1 MTGKQR
7 PAPSGAAGGR
17 TGGRVGGRYLC
28 GMSDLSAYLHA
39 LPAGAGGGATPPPR
53 FTYPFYYRPHPLA
66 LAAAADLQEYLL
78 TQQDWEY
85 DFGLASER
93 PTGGRG
99 KMFGVLVVGCMDGEF
114 GYLAAYSG
122 KLADSNHLPG
132 FVPPVFDLLDPD
144 GFYKAGEIEV
154 HELTLRIE
162 ALRESAGFRQAEA
175 DYRAAVARM
184 EDEVAE
190 ERRKVRAGKARRKA
204 QRTAAIT
211 VLGSPAMH
219 ELEERLRAESI
230 RESYGLKDLRRAL
243 GTNTVQKKKILDEY
257 ELNLQT
263 LTDQRAAMSANLQD
277 RIFDQYTFRDA
288 QGTDRSLGSIFRDT
302 VFGTPPA
309 GAGECAAPKLLQF
322 AYRHGLKPLALAEFW
337 WGESPSSA
345 IRKHGHFYPAC
356 RGKCEP
362 ILGHMLR
369 GLPTDPNP
377 LLENPGADTTIGVIY
392 EDDAILVIDKPADLL
407 SVPGKRI
414 ADSVQRRIR
423 ARYPEATGP
432 LIVHRLD
439 MSTSGLLLL
448 AKTKEAH
455 KLLQRQFFKRSVSKR
470 YVAILEGR
478 VSESSGT
485 IDLPLRGDLEDRP
498 RQIVCRTHGKSARS
512 HWEVVARTAQ
522 TTTVHFWPVTGR
534 THQLRVHAAH
544 PEGLNAPIVGDD
556 LYGQAGDRLH
566 LHAELLEFTH
576 PVTKQT
582 LSFTV
587 PAPFAPAHS
596 PT

>member
-1 MTGKQR
+1 M
-7 PAPSGAAGGR
+7 
-17 TGGRVGGRYLC
+17 L
-28 GMSDLSAYLHA
+28 DLSKYLHE
-39 LPAGAGGGATPPPR
+39 LPVSKTDGVTPPPR

-66 LAAAADLQEYLL
+66 LAAAADLQDHLL
-78 TQQDWEY
+78 TQQDWAY
-85 DFGLASER
+85 DFGLASDQ

-99 KMFGVLVVGCMDGEF
+99 KMFGVLVVRDADGALC
-114 GYLAAYSG
+114 YLAAYSG

-144 GFYKAGEIEV
+144 GFYKAGEIKV

-162 ALRESAGFRQAEA
+162 ALRGSEGFQKASAAYTAARARRDLEVTAE
-175 DYRAAVARM
+175 RKKVK
-184 EDEVAE
+184 VGK
-190 ERRKVRAGKARRKA
+190 ERRKAL
-204 QRTAAIT
+204 RTAARQ
-211 VLGSPAMH
+211 LSENGFE
-219 ELEERLRAESI
+219 ELEEQLRAESI
-230 RESYGLKDLRRAL
+230 SESYGLKDLRQAL
-243 GTNTVQKKKILDEY
+243 DNNLNYKKKILDEY
-257 ELNLQT
+257 NNQLDDLVN
-263 LTDQRAAMSANLQD
+263 QRAAMSAALQEQ
-277 RIFDQYTFRDA
+277 IFDQYTFLDA
-288 QGTDRSLGSIFRDT
+288 AGTDRSLGSIFRDT

-322 AYRHGLKPLALAEFW
+322 AYRHGLQPVALAEFW
-337 WGESPSSA
+337 WGEAPVSA

-362 ILGHMLR
+362 ILGHMLN

-377 LLENPGADTTIGVIY
+377 LLDNPGADTTIDVVY

-423 ARYPEATGP
+423 ASYPEATGP

-470 YVAILEGR
+470 YIAVLQGR
-478 VSESSGT
+478 VIGDSGT

-512 HWEVVARTAQ
+512 HWQVVTRTDH

-534 THQLRVHAAH
+534 THQLRIHAAH
-544 PEGLNAPIVGDD
+544 PEGLNTPIVGDD
-556 LYGQAGDRLH
+556 LYGQPGDRLH
-566 LHAELLEFTH
+566 LHAEQLAFTH
-576 PVTKQT
+576 PVTRET
-582 LSFTV
+582 LSFTAA
-587 PAPFAPAHS
+587 APFAPAHA
-596 PT
+596 PG

>member
-1 MTGKQR
+1 M
-7 PAPSGAAGGR
+7 AA
-17 TGGRVGGRYLC
+17 YLC
-28 GMSDLSAYLHA
+28 ATAMELSAYLHP
-39 LPAGAGGGATPPPR
+39 LPPAVAGMAGPAR

-66 LAAAADLQEYLL
+66 LAAAADLQEHLL
-78 TQQDWEY
+78 WERKWDY
-85 DFGLASER
+85 DFGLASDR

-99 KMFGVLVVGCMDGEF
+99 KMFGVLVVRRAEGSL

-132 FVPPVFDLLDPD
+132 FVPPVFDLLEPD

-162 ALRESAGFRQAEA
+162 ALRNSPEYQEATA
-175 DYRAAVARM
+175 DYTATLGRTEAELAA
-184 EDEVAE
+184 
-190 ERRKVRAGKARRKA
+190 ERKKVKEGKQRRKA
-204 QRTAAIT
+204 QRTAARYLST
-211 VLGSPAMH
+211 VDVQ
-219 ELEERLRAESI
+219 ELEEQLREESI
-230 RESYGLKDLRRAL
+230 RESYGLKDMC
-243 GTNTVQKKKILDEY
+243 GVVKCQVKQKKKILDEY
-257 ELNLQT
+257 NGTIQNL
-263 LTDQRAAMSANLQD
+263 LDERAALSASLQE
-277 RIFDQYTFRDA
+277 RIFERYTFLNA
-288 QGTDRSLGSIFRDT
+288 TGKDRSLGSIFRET
-302 VFGTPPA
+302 VFGVPPA

-322 AYRHGLKPLALAEFW
+322 AYQHGLHPIALAEFW
-337 WGESPSSA
+337 WGESPTSA

-362 ILGHMLR
+362 ILGHMLG

-377 LLENPGADTTIGVIY
+377 LLDNPGADTKIDIVY
-392 EDDAILVIDKPADLL
+392 EDETILVIDKPAGLL

-414 ADSVQRRIR
+414 SDSVQRRIR
-423 ARYPEATGP
+423 ATHPEATGP

-470 YVAILEGR
+470 YVAVVAGQVKEDR
-478 VSESSGT
+478 GT

-498 RQIVCRTHGKSARS
+498 RQIVCSAHGKSARS
-512 HWEVVARTAQ
+512 HWEVAARDTY
-522 TTTVHFWPVTGR
+522 TTTVRFWPVTGR

-556 LYGQAGDRLH
+556 LYGQPGDRLY
-566 LHAELLEFTH
+566 LHAEQLEFTH
-576 PVTKQT
+576 PVTKRA
-582 LSFTV
+582 LSFTL
-587 PAPFAPAHS
+587 PAPFAPAHAPS
-596 PT
+596 

>member
-1 MTGKQR
+1 
-7 PAPSGAAGGR
+7 
-17 TGGRVGGRYLC
+17 
-28 GMSDLSAYLHA
+28 MSDLSAYLHA
-39 LPAGAGGGATPPPR
+39 LPAGAGGGAAPPPR

-66 LAAAADLQEYLL
+66 LAAAADLQEYLP
-78 TQQDWEY
+78 TQQEWEY

-99 KMFGVLVVGCMDGEF
+99 KMFGVLVVRSAEGSL

-132 FVPPVFDLLDPD
+132 FVPPVFDLLVPD

-162 ALRESAGFRQAEA
+162 SLRESPEYREA
-175 DYRAAVARM
+175 TAAHTAILARM
-184 EDEVAE
+184 EAE
-190 ERRKVRAGKARRKA
+190 LAAERKKVKEGKQRRKV
-204 QRTAAIT
+204 QRTAARDLST
-211 VLGSPAMH
+211 VDLQK
-219 ELEERLRAESI
+219 LEEKLREESI
-230 RESYGLKDLRRAL
+230 RESFGLKDMRCMMSFQAE
-243 GTNTVQKKKILDEY
+243 QKKKTLDEY
-257 ELNLQT
+257 NCILQY
-263 LTDQRAAMSANLQD
+263 LLDARASLSASLQE
-277 RIFDQYTFRDA
+277 RIFEQYTFLDA
-288 QGTDRSLGSIFRDT
+288 MGKDRSLGSIFRET
-302 VFGTPPA
+302 VLGIPPA

-322 AYRHGLKPLALAEFW
+322 AYRRGLKPLALAEFW

-362 ILGHMLR
+362 ILGHMLQ

-377 LLENPGADTTIGVIY
+377 LLKNPGADTTIYVIY

-414 ADSVQRRIR
+414 GDSVQRRIR

-470 YVAILEGR
+470 YVAILEGQ
-478 VSESSGT
+478 VSGNSGT

-556 LYGQAGDRLH
+556 LYGQPGDRLH

-576 PVTKQT
+576 PVTKQA
-582 LSFTV
+582 LSFIV
-587 PAPFAPAHS
+587 PAPFAPAYS